1 MKAPQFTQLLHQQDR
16 LAEWTYDE
24 LAQLVAR
31 YPYCQNL
38 RLLLL
43 RKSQSEQ
50 NDHLEENIRTA
61 ATYSTQRSHLFRFFR
76 AGGGFRQSLN
86 PYQMA
91 ERFLRDQQN
100 AVPRASLAQEDEGET
115 ALAISLTDQPD
126 ALEEVEDISHEIHF
140 SNPSAMEEDDS
151 MEFNLDEH
159 LRKFREEKEERPD
172 FTERNDHVF
181 FLEDLIESE
190 HPFPV
195 EEAVVEEPL
204 VDEEGEGEEVEAEKT
219 VPLPESSPSDIPLEI
234 TNLPADEVPP
244 VLPKPAPKTSFS
256 SWLQQF
262 QAPRPPEKKEEP
274 AVEKKLPE
282 APLPQVAR
290 PTPAAPAEENP
301 TPPPVAEPEKPERL
315 AAEGKEKEKKS
326 KTKKKKT
333 RKTKNLAELDDP
345 TPVDAAEEK
354 TKPSPK
360 KSKRQKKKVKI
371 RSFAAQSLTED
382 EDIASETL
390 AIILAKQ
397 GAYEKAIRIYER
409 LKLIYPEKSS
419 FFASKIDELKKLI

>member
-1 MKAPQFTQLLHQQDR
+1 M
-16 LAEWTYDE
+16 
-24 LAQLVAR
+24 
-31 YPYCQNL
+31 
-38 RLLLL
+38 
-43 RKSQSEQ
+43 
-50 NDHLEENIRTA
+50 
-61 ATYSTQRSHLFRFFR
+61 
-76 AGGGFRQSLN
+76 
-86 PYQMA
+86 
-91 ERFLRDQQN
+91 
-100 AVPRASLAQEDEGET
+100 
-115 ALAISLTDQPD
+115 
-126 ALEEVEDISHEIHF
+126 
-140 SNPSAMEEDDS
+140 
-151 MEFNLDEH
+151 
-159 LRKFREEKEERPD
+159 
-172 FTERNDHVF
+172 
-181 FLEDLIESE
+181 
-190 HPFPV
+190 
-195 EEAVVEEPL
+195 
-204 VDEEGEGEEVEAEKT
+204 
-219 VPLPESSPSDIPLEI
+219 
-234 TNLPADEVPP
+234 
-244 VLPKPAPKTSFS
+244 
-256 SWLQQF
+256 
-262 QAPRPPEKKEEP
+262 
-274 AVEKKLPE
+274 
-282 APLPQVAR
+282 
-290 PTPAAPAEENP
+290 NP